1 MRGTKQGFFVLAVA
15 FQCRHRPSDRYSMQ
29 HRYMGDIMHV
39 RKWLIGGFAA
49 IAGAVFTT
57 ASAWAC
63 VSGPSVTFNTAT
75 IKPGE
80 TVTANLRD
88 FRKADPI
95 QVRWNDL
102 GAPVLASFENNGSG
116 APFAGTFTV
125 PADAKPGNYVV
136 IFSQSAPDGKV
147 SQAPVR
153 ALLTVAGA
161 GGANPVVGAPV
172 APVDAARPTG
182 LVTED
187 TSVSAG
193 TLALV
198 ALGVSGVGMFLA
210 GMAALCAGR
219 RDPTPQAAP
228 ARR

>member
-1 MRGTKQGFFVLAVA
+1 
-15 FQCRHRPSDRYSMQ
+15 
-29 HRYMGDIMHV
+29 MHV
-39 RKWLIGGFAA
+39 RKLLIGGLGAA
-49 IAGAVFTT
+49 AAVVLAAAG
-57 ASAWAC
+57 AWAC

-75 IKPGE
+75 VKPGE
-80 TVTANLRD
+80 TVTATLRD

-102 GAPVLASFENNGSG
+102 GAPVLASFESNGSG
-116 APFAGTFTV
+116 TPFSGTFAV

-153 ALLTVAGA
+153 ALLTVGGA
-161 GGANPVVGAPV
+161 GGANPVIGAPV
-172 APVDAARPTG
+172 SPVDADRPVG

-187 TSVSAG
+187 NSVSAG

-198 ALGVSGVGMFLA
+198 ALGVGGVGMFLA
-210 GMAALCAGR
+210 GMAALFAGR
-219 RDPTPQAAP
+219 RDQAPQAAP

>member
-1 MRGTKQGFFVLAVA
+1 
-15 FQCRHRPSDRYSMQ
+15 
-29 HRYMGDIMHV
+29 MHV
-39 RKWLIGGFAA
+39 RKWLIGGLGA
-49 IAGAVFTT
+49 IAAAVVTT

-80 TVTANLRD
+80 TVTANMRD
-88 FRKADPI
+88 FRKADPV

-102 GAPVLASFENNGSG
+102 SAPVLASFENKSSG
-116 APFAGTFTV
+116 APFSGTFTV
-125 PADAKPGNYVV
+125 PENAKPGNYVV
-136 IFSQSAPDGKV
+136 IFSQSAPDGKA

-153 ALLTVAGA
+153 ALLTVTGT
-161 GGANPVVGAPV
+161 GGANPVLGAPI
-172 APVDAARPTG
+172 APVDAARPAG

-198 ALGVSGVGMFLA
+198 ALGVGGVGMFLA
-210 GMAALCAGR
+210 GMAALFAGR
-219 RDPTPQAAP
+219 RPPAPEAAR
-228 ARR
+228 ART

>member
-1 MRGTKQGFFVLAVA
+1 
-15 FQCRHRPSDRYSMQ
+15 
-29 HRYMGDIMHV
+29 MHV
-39 RKWLIGGFAA
+39 RKWLVGGLGAA
-49 IAGAVFTT
+49 AAVVVAAAG
-57 ASAWAC
+57 AWAC

-80 TVTANLRD
+80 TITANMRD
-88 FRKADPI
+88 FRKVDPV

-102 GAPVLASFENNGSG
+102 SAPVLATFESNGSG
-116 APFAGTFTV
+116 APFTGTFTV

-136 IFSQSAPDGKV
+136 IFSQSSPDGKV

-153 ALLTVAGA
+153 ALLTVVGP
-161 GGANPVVGAPV
+161 GGANPVVGAPLS
-172 APVDAARPTG
+172 PVDADRPAG
-182 LVTED
+182 LVSED
-187 TSVSAG
+187 NSVSAG

-198 ALGVSGVGMFLA
+198 ALGVGGVGMFLA
-210 GMAALCAGR
+210 GMAALFAGR

>member
-1 MRGTKQGFFVLAVA
+1 
-15 FQCRHRPSDRYSMQ
+15 
-29 HRYMGDIMHV
+29 MHV
-39 RKWLIGGFAA
+39 RKWLIGGLGA
-49 IAGAVFTT
+49 IAAAVVTT

-80 TVTANLRD
+80 TVTANMRD
-88 FRKADPI
+88 FRKADPV

-102 GAPVLASFENNGSG
+102 SAPVLASFESNGTGTLFS
-116 APFAGTFTV
+116 GTFTV
-125 PADAKPGNYVV
+125 PENAKPGNYVV
-136 IFSQSAPDGKV
+136 IFSQSAPDGKA

-153 ALLTVAGA
+153 ALLTVAGT
-161 GGANPVVGAPV
+161 GGANPVLGAPI
-172 APVDAARPTG
+172 APVDAARPAG

-198 ALGVSGVGMFLA
+198 ALGVGGVGMFLA
-210 GMAALCAGR
+210 GMAALFAGR
-219 RDPTPQAAP
+219 RPPAPEAAR
-228 ARR
+228 ART

>member
-1 MRGTKQGFFVLAVA
+1 
-15 FQCRHRPSDRYSMQ
+15 
-29 HRYMGDIMHV
+29 MHV
-39 RKWLIGGFAA
+39 RKWLIGGLGA
-49 IAGAVFTT
+49 IAAAVVTT

-80 TVTANLRD
+80 TVTANMRD
-88 FRKADPI
+88 FRKADPV

-102 GAPVLASFENNGSG
+102 SAPVLASFESNGTG
-116 APFAGTFTV
+116 TPFSGTFTV
-125 PADAKPGNYVV
+125 PENAKPGNYVV
-136 IFSQSAPDGKV
+136 IFSQSAPDGKA

-153 ALLTVAGA
+153 ALLTVAGT
-161 GGANPVVGAPV
+161 GGANPVLGAPI
-172 APVDAARPTG
+172 APVDAARPAG

-198 ALGVSGVGMFLA
+198 ALGVGGVGMFLA
-210 GMAALCAGR
+210 GMAALFAGR
-219 RDPTPQAAP
+219 RPPAPEAAR
-228 ARR
+228 ART

>member
-1 MRGTKQGFFVLAVA
+1 MN
-15 FQCRHRPSDRYSMQ
+15 
-29 HRYMGDIMHV
+29 V
-39 RKWLIGGFAA
+39 RKWLIGGLGVVAA
-49 IAGAVFTT
+49 AVVTT

-63 VSGPSVTFNTAT
+63 VSGPAVTFSTAT

-88 FRKADPI
+88 FRKADPV

-102 GAPVLASFENNGSG
+102 SAPVLASFENNGTG
-116 APFAGTFTV
+116 APFSGTFTV
-125 PADAKPGNYVV
+125 PENAKPGNYVV
-136 IFSQSAPDGKV
+136 IFSQSGPDGKA

-153 ALLTVAGA
+153 TLLTVAGA
-161 GGANPVVGAPV
+161 GGANPVVGAPIS
-172 APVDAARPTG
+172 PVDAARPAG

-198 ALGVSGVGMFLA
+198 ALGVGGVGMFLA
-210 GMAALCAGR
+210 GVAALFAGR
-219 RDPTPQAAP
+219 RPQAPEA
-228 ARR
+228 ARART

>member
-1 MRGTKQGFFVLAVA
+1 
-15 FQCRHRPSDRYSMQ
+15 
-29 HRYMGDIMHV
+29 MHV

-49 IAGAVFTT
+49 VAAAVFST

-75 IKPGE
+75 IKPGD
-80 TVTANLRD
+80 TVTANMRD
-88 FRKADPI
+88 FRKADPV

-102 GAPVLASFENNGSG
+102 SAPALASFEHNGSG
-116 APFAGTFTV
+116 APFSGTFTV
-125 PADAKPGNYVV
+125 PAEAKPGNYVV

-161 GGANPVVGAPV
+161 GGANPVVGAPIS
-172 APVDAARPTG
+172 PVEAARPAG
-182 LVTED
+182 LLTED

-198 ALGVSGVGMFLA
+198 ALGVGGVGMFLA
-210 GMAALCAGR
+210 GMAALFAGR
-219 RDPTPQAAP
+219 RSPTPQAAP
-228 ARR
+228 ARQ

>member
-1 MRGTKQGFFVLAVA
+1 
-15 FQCRHRPSDRYSMQ
+15 
-29 HRYMGDIMHV
+29 MHV
-39 RKWLIGGFAA
+39 RKWLIGGLGA
-49 IAGAVFTT
+49 IAAAVVTT

-80 TVTANLRD
+80 TVTANMRD
-88 FRKADPI
+88 FRKADPV

-102 GAPVLASFENNGSG
+102 SAPVLASFDNIGTG
-116 APFAGTFTV
+116 APFSGTFTV
-125 PADAKPGNYVV
+125 PENAKPGNYVV
-136 IFSQSAPDGKV
+136 IFSQSAPDGKA

-153 ALLTVAGA
+153 ALLTVTGT
-161 GGANPVVGAPV
+161 GGANPVLGAPI
-172 APVDAARPTG
+172 APVDAARPAG

-198 ALGVSGVGMFLA
+198 ALGVGGVGMFLA
-210 GMAALCAGR
+210 GMAALFAGR
-219 RDPTPQAAP
+219 RPPAPEAAR
-228 ARR
+228 ART

>member
-1 MRGTKQGFFVLAVA
+1 
-15 FQCRHRPSDRYSMQ
+15 
-29 HRYMGDIMHV
+29 MHV
-39 RKWLIGGFAA
+39 RKWLIGGLGA
-49 IAGAVFTT
+49 IAAAVVTT

-80 TVTANLRD
+80 TVTANMRD

-102 GAPVLASFENNGSG
+102 SAPVLASFEHSGTGSQ
-116 APFAGTFTV
+116 FSGTFTV
-125 PADAKPGNYVV
+125 PENAKPGNYVV
-136 IFSQSAPDGKV
+136 IFSQSAPDGKA

-153 ALLTVAGA
+153 ALLTVAGT
-161 GGANPVVGAPV
+161 GGANPVLGAPI

-182 LVTED
+182 LVTAD

-198 ALGVSGVGMFLA
+198 ALGVGGVGMFLA
-210 GMAALCAGR
+210 GMAALFAGR
-219 RDPTPQAAP
+219 RPPAPEAAR
-228 ARR
+228 ART